1 MVVAAPFCLSVS
13 GEQILYRPHTRET
26 YLAKLASGYF
36 RYKRIDAPVDVI
48 SSFDDT
54 AIIAGRMFADVEVG
68 DAERN
73 LSNAYLAVYRRR
85 DDVWRLVGYQP
96 TPLKGG

>member
-1 MVVAAPFCLSVS
+1 M
-13 GEQILYRPHTRET
+13 YRPHTRET